1 MAVDLSKMTKKEV
14 GKCFDYALLP
24 KTLTEAEIREG
35 CKEAIKYNCKAF
47 CFSSSY
53 WTPVVKEE
61 LEGTDLLIGA
71 GISFPF
77 GQQTS
82 AVKAFETEE
91 AVRMGA
97 TVLDNCM
104 NVGNMKEKKY
114 DAIKQEFKDYVA
126 AAQGVLTKM
135 IIETCFLTDDEI
147 RIACELANET
157 GIDYVKSSTGQFE
170 GPTMK
175 QVRVMVD
182 TLKGTDTKVKVSGV
196 KFPRPQNAY
205 AFLRAGADL
214 IGTRA
219 AADIIDH
226 FDLMREIGIVPEY
239 QG

>member
-35 CKEAIKYNCKAF
+35 CREAIKYNCKAF

-91 AVRMGA
+91 AVKMGA

-114 DAIKQEFKDYVA
+114 SSIK
-126 AAQGVLTKM
+126 
-135 IIETCFLTDDEI
+135 
-147 RIACELANET
+147 
-157 GIDYVKSSTGQFE
+157 S
-170 GPTMK
+170 
-175 QVRVMVD
+175 
-182 TLKGTDTKVKVSGV
+182 
-196 KFPRPQNAY
+196 
-205 AFLRAGADL
+205 
-214 IGTRA
+214 
-219 AADIIDH
+219 
-226 FDLMREIGIVPEY
+226 
-239 QG
+239 